1 MYRQLQLNSWLAIAL
16 LASAPLLQAQTPLP
30 SSPEAQ
36 KLSPASAAR
45 DIRYVVFHRP
55 GPNWLADK
63 SLFEQ
68 PGLQDHIAHYRQ
80 LLAAG
85 KLALGG
91 PHLDAQAGG
100 MMLPAAGVSEDEIRA
115 FAMADPA
122 VKSGLLR
129 VEIRPW
135 LIGMRP

>member
-1 MYRQLQLNSWLAIAL
+1 MSKKAFKCGLAFAL
-16 LASAPLLQAQTPLP
+16 LLSAPLLQAQATAEPP
-30 SSPEAQ
+30 KPHVTV
-36 KLSPASAAR
+36 PAR

-55 GPNWLADK
+55 GPNWQADK

-91 PHLDAQAGG
+91 PHLDEQAGG
-100 MMLPAAGVSEDEIRA
+100 MMIPAAGLSEQEIRA
-115 FAMADPA
+115 FAMDDPA

>member
-1 MYRQLQLNSWLAIAL
+1 VSKKAIQCCLSIAL
-16 LASAPLLQAQTPLP
+16 SVSAPLLQAQATA
-30 SSPEAQ
+30 EAPKPQ
-36 KLSPASAAR
+36 VEVTAR
-45 DIRYVVFHRP
+45 DVRYAVFHRP
-55 GPNWLADK
+55 GPNWQPGK

-80 LLAAG
+80 LLQAG

-91 PHLDAQAGG
+91 PHLDEQAGG
-100 MMLPAAGVSEDEIRA
+100 MMIPSAGVSEDEIRA